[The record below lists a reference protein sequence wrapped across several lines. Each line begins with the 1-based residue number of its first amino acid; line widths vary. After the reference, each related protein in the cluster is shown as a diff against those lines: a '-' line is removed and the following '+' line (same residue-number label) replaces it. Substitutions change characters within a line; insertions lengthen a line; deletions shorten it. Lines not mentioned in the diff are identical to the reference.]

1 MKLSVAGEIRV
12 PGDKS
17 ITHRTLM
24 LAAAAEGESRLAG
37 LLSGADCQS
46 TAAVLRALGCEIPAI
61 PEDGGELR
69 IRGAGLQAWR
79 APQQWLD
86 CGNSGTT
93 ARLLLGLLAG
103 RPFAT
108 TLTGD
113 DSLRRRPM
121 RRVSEPLRAMGAEF
135 REIETADRL
144 PLETRGGALRPYAHR
159 SAKSSA
165 QVKSAVLLAG
175 ISGGVPVE
183 VREPVQSRDH
193 TERLLRSLG
202 VNVRESSADDGW
214 CVSLE
219 PPVGSLPP
227 LDVQVPGDFSSAAFF
242 VALATLAGAGE
253 ISIRSVG
260 VNPTRTGLLS
270 VLTRMGAD
278 IRMVDTG
285 AQGGEPMA
293 DLVVQPARLKGTS
306 VGAPEIPSLID
317 EIPMLAVLA
326 ARAEGETTITG
337 AAELRVKESDRIRAV
352 VGNLREIGAEAEELP
367 DGLIVRGAEK
377 PLRGRVTSEG
387 DHRIAMAFGVLGAL
401 PGNEIEVDDP
411 AVVDVSFPGFW
422 ELLRAAAR

>member
-1 MKLSVAGEIRV
+1 MKLSVSGEVRM

-37 LLSGADCQS
+37 LLAGADCQS

-61 PEDGGELR
+61 PEDGCEVR

-79 APQQWLD
+79 APRQWLD

-113 DSLRRRPM
+113 ESLRRRPM
-121 RRVSEPLRAMGAEF
+121 RRVSEPLRLMGADF
-135 REIETADRL
+135 REIDTPDRL
-144 PLETRGGALRPYAHR
+144 PLEIRGGALHPYAHH
-159 SAKSSA
+159 STKASA
-165 QVKSAVLLAG
+165 QVKSAILLAG
-175 ISGGVPVE
+175 ISGGVPVQ
-183 VREPVQSRDH
+183 VSEPVQSRDH

-202 VNVRESSADDGW
+202 VHVHESGREDGW

-219 PPVGSLPP
+219 PPMASLPP
-227 LDVQVPGDFSSAAFF
+227 VDLRVPGDFSSAAFF

-253 ISIRSVG
+253 LSIRGVG

-270 VLTRMGAD
+270 VLARMGAD
-278 IRMVDTG
+278 VQVVDAG
-285 AQGGEPMA
+285 AQGGEPTA
-293 DLVVQPARLKGTS
+293 DLLVQRARLKGTS
-306 VGAPEIPSLID
+306 VGAQEIPSLID
-317 EIPMLAVLA
+317 EIPVLAVLA

-367 DGLIVRGAEK
+367 DGLIVRGTEK
-377 PLRGRVTSEG
+377 PLRGRITSEG
-387 DHRIAMAFGVLGAL
+387 DHRVAMAFGVLAAL
-401 PGNEIEVDDP
+401 PGNEIEIDDP

-422 ELLRAAAR
+422 ELLREATR